1 MSMNPND
8 LPDDFATESAVI
20 EYARD
25 HSLNFSRGQ
34 KEIAITVGDEVVR
47 YAWDGRVPEL
57 YSRKR

>member
-1 MSMNPND
+1 MT
-8 LPDDFATESAVI
+8 PDDFATESDVI
-20 EYARD
+20 D

-47 YAWDGRVPEL
+47 YAWIDRPPEH